1 MKHTK
6 RGARNQT
13 SARQA
18 AGRGRSGG
26 VATNMV
32 QQGIAAPGI
41 GMSNASS
48 AGATINNNSV
58 ITTSVNQHGQTVTNL
73 TVPDLGSLNPVA
85 PSQVVLPTQPYQQM
99 VNVVPQ
105 NVTAQMGQP
114 IQQQQYIQQQQHP
127 PQQQQQHQVIQQHQQ
142 QQQMHLLQPGQM
154 TGQKLIRRGH
164 QIELLTQAKILC
176 DRQDFVDLTIYCE
189 DGVVRAHQMLLAV
202 ASPFLKLLFQT
213 SPLYGTDE
221 ISLVLPEVKA
231 CLVQALIH
239 FVYTGTVVSKED
251 HFYR

>member
-1 MKHTK
+1 MKHKT

-13 SARQA
+13 SARQT
-18 AGRGRSGG
+18 AGRGRGGGVSGG
-26 VATNMV
+26 MGGQQVIVGTAT
-32 QQGIAAPGI
+32 PGI
-41 GMSNASS
+41 GMSNVSS
-48 AGATINNNSV
+48 AGGVINNNPV
-58 ITTSVNQHGQTVTNL
+58 VTTAVNHAVGNL
-73 TVPDLGSLNPVA
+73 TVPDIGSLTPVA

-99 VNVVPQ
+99 APQ
-105 NVTAQMGQP
+105 SVTAQMAP
-114 IQQQQYIQQQQHP
+114 IHQQQYQQHP
-127 PQQQQQHQVIQQHQQ
+127 QQQQHQLLQQHPQ
-142 QQQMHLLQPGQM
+142 QQQMHLLQPGAM

-164 QIELLTQAKILC
+164 QIELLTQAKVLC

>member
-1 MKHTK
+1 MKHKT

-18 AGRGRSGG
+18 AGRGRGGVSGG
-26 VATNMV
+26 LGG
-32 QQGIAAPGI
+32 QQVIVGTAAPGI
-41 GMSNASS
+41 GMSTTGGS
-48 AGATINNNSV
+48 INNNSV
-58 ITTSVNQHGQTVTNL
+58 ITTQVNHGGVVTNL

-99 VNVVPQ
+99 VNAVPQ
-105 NVTAQMGQP
+105 TVTAQMAP
-114 IQQQQYIQQQQHP
+114 LHQQQYQQHPQQQH
-127 PQQQQQHQVIQQHQQ
+127 HQVIQQHSQ
-142 QQQMHLLQPGQM
+142 QQQMHLLQPGAM

>member
-1 MKHTK
+1 MKHKT

-18 AGRGRSGG
+18 ANRGRGVTGG
-26 VATNMV
+26 LGG
-32 QQGIAAPGI
+32 QQTIVGTAAPGI
-41 GMSNASS
+41 GMSNVSTTGGS
-48 AGATINNNSV
+48 INNNSV
-58 ITTSVNQHGQTVTNL
+58 ITTVNHGGVVTNL

-99 VNVVPQ
+99 VNAVPQ
-105 NVTAQMGQP
+105 TVTAQMAP
-114 IQQQQYIQQQQHP
+114 LQQQQYQQHPQQQH
-127 PQQQQQHQVIQQHQQ
+127 HQVIQQHPQ
-142 QQQMHLLQPGQM
+142 QQQMHLLQPGAM

-164 QIELLTQAKILC
+164 QIELLTQAKVLC